1 MINQWLNNSDKSFHL
16 SYLNDDV
23 FKSFINIADED
34 FIFLTKQLIYLTTSL
49 RVDSIKKVNCVMDR
63 QIKDVNAMRKFILV
77 SGCI

>member
-1 MINQWLNNSDKSFHL
+1 MVKHSDKSFHL